1 MTTEPKN
8 AGQLLGVFCGV
19 VDYVDSEWEPLPFC
33 GRDATRLAETF
44 DQLFPSKHKRLR
56 VLSSDK
62 KEKHELP
69 SRANLLGALAE
80 MRTHARPEDTVIF
93 GFFGHGFSVDGIR
106 YLLLNDSVTCAAA
119 DTAISL
125 DDLKTR
131 LDQIPAQR
139 KVLLLDSCHSG
150 RSESLRTR
158 GRGDQPLPKSVEAF
172 LRRLHKSEGWVVMAA
187 CRESELAHDHEKFQ
201 HGVFTH
207 YLIEGLSGAADVRRR
222 GIVSVND
229 LQEYVSEKVISWAQ
243 SNKVRQTPL
252 IETMVTNDFPLAIV
266 ADNLPDDD
274 KLVSIAIMG
283 VKGGVGK
290 GTVVNCA
297 AQLIAEAG
305 HDVAILDFD
314 LETAGST
321 RDVMG
326 RFPVKT
332 LFDHLAARSAGFK
345 KLHVPSSNEAL
356 WDITPDHCGPPR
368 TGSIFLLPA
377 CNPERD
383 LQQWEVVANLPS
395 PRDETLSEIISQLF
409 IRLKKSAPRT
419 KVVLID
425 CGAGRN
431 PIYSAAFASSTC
443 GIIICLPDSTL
454 FSGVNKILAE
464 HSRRHPDGKFGPV
477 FTVINRVTSNE
488 DRERCSALQPS
499 AFFPR
504 DPLMEEDRFAH
515 GKIDYDLGYND
526 FTQEVHKFLAS
537 QVLKDR
543 KDLLPDEITV
553 RVWPW
558 YSRFVQEGLARK
570 LLRSR
575 QVLGGLIGFGF
586 AAVAGLVTLPFALL
600 SVWSPPSGP
609 LSTTPVLG
617 WTIAAMGGIAA
628 WLLHQWPLRAWWLFR
643 ISRSVQLDAT
653 TQRNN
658 LAKLLEKS
666 NRKFLKWFR
675 EQLTDANRNQWAN
688 RVLQRSLKQVDD
700 ELL

>member
-1 MTTEPKN
+1 MATEPN
-8 AGQLLGVFCGV
+8 NVGRLLGIFCGV

-33 GRDATRLAETF
+33 GRDAAHLAETF
-44 DQLFPSKHKRLR
+44 DQHFPSKHKRLW

-62 KEKHELP
+62 GEKHELP

-80 MRTHARPEDTVIF
+80 MKTLARAEDTVIF
-93 GFFGHGFSVDGIR
+93 GFFGHGLSVDGHR
-106 YLLLNDSVTCAAA
+106 YLFLTDSVISATS

-125 DDLKTR
+125 DDLKTK
-131 LDQIPAQR
+131 LDQIPARR

-150 RSESLRTR
+150 RSESIGTR
-158 GRGDQPLPKSVEAF
+158 GRGDQPLPKSVEVF
-172 LRRLHKSEGWVVMAA
+172 LRRLQKSEGWVVMAA
-187 CRESELAHDHEKFQ
+187 CRESELAYDHEKFQ

-207 YLIEGLSGAADVRRR
+207 YLIEGLSGAADVGRR

-229 LQEYVSEKVISWAQ
+229 LQEYVSEKVISWAE

-252 IETMVTNDFPLAIV
+252 IETIVTNDFPLAV
-266 ADNLPDDD
+266 VPDNMRNEDN
-274 KLVSIAIMG
+274 LVSIAIMG

-305 HDVAILDFD
+305 HDVAIFDFD

-321 RDVMG
+321 RDVIG

-345 KLHVPSSNEAL
+345 KLHVPNSNETL

-383 LQQWEVVANLPS
+383 LQQWEVVANLPD
-395 PRDETLSEIISQLF
+395 PPDAVLSEIISQLF

-443 GIIICLPDSTL
+443 GIIICLPDTTL
-454 FSGVNKILAE
+454 FTGVTKILAE

-488 DRERCSALQPS
+488 DKVRCTPLQPN

-537 QVLKDR
+537 QVFKDR

-558 YSRFVQEGLARK
+558 YSRFVQEGLAK
-570 LLRSR
+570 TLLRSR
-575 QVLGGLIGFGF
+575 QVLGGSIGFGI
-586 AAVAGLVTLPFALL
+586 AAVAALIMLPSALL
-600 SVWSPPSGP
+600 SVWSPPRGP
-609 LSTTPVLG
+609 LSSTPVLG
-617 WTIAAMGGIAA
+617 WTIAAICGITAL
-628 WLLHQWPLRAWWLFR
+628 LLHQWPLRAWWLFR
-643 ISRSVQLDAT
+643 ISRTVQLDGFA
-653 TQRNN
+653 QRNI
-658 LAKLLEKS
+658 LAKLLEKC
-666 NRKFLKWFR
+666 NRKLLKWFR
-675 EQLTDANRNQWAN
+675 EQLGDANRSQWAT
-688 RVLQRSLKQVDD
+688 RVLQRSLKHVDD
-700 ELL
+700 ELH